1 MRNEFQLY
9 ANHPAASPGGRLSP
23 PSGALSVLSSP
34 VHLQF
39 IHYVKAQ
46 FDAVRRMHREDKEN
60 PAGSPKIAAMAAEE
74 GAGHDQDAAADQSG
88 AEADAATLGPHQQQ
102 QQPACHVELP
112 GRQSVEMR
120 NEMLETCGCYVTLIT
135 MCVPIVNPRPRME
148 RTEDGAN

>member
-46 FDAVRRMHREDKEN
+46 FATQAELCPATVCVTSELRRAVE
-60 PAGSPKIAAMAAEE
+60 
-74 GAGHDQDAAADQSG
+74 
-88 AEADAATLGPHQQQ
+88 
-102 QQPACHVELP
+102 
-112 GRQSVEMR
+112 
-120 NEMLETCGCYVTLIT
+120 
-135 MCVPIVNPRPRME
+135 E
-148 RTEDGAN
+148 RTRE